1 MQRPGGL
8 QGYSEAGN
16 GVDFGGGNAP
26 QQSMAQVRPIL
37 LCFVSKDL
45 AAERQRMRGFRHQGE
60 RV

>member
-1 MQRPGGL
+1 
-8 QGYSEAGN
+8 
-16 GVDFGGGNAP
+16 
-26 QQSMAQVRPIL
+26 MAQVRPIL